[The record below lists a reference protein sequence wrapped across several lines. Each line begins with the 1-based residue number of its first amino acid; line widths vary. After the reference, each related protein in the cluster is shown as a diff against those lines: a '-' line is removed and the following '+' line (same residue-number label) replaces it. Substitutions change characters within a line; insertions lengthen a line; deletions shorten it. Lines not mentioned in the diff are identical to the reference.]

1 LPQTIKYDSGHPAG
15 GSAEARIASRLKNS
29 GAGGD
34 RNVVTPDQTV
44 TTGSGVRRV
53 HTNIH
58 TPGGAQGGTN
68 KATKGDQ

>member
-1 LPQTIKYDSGHPAG
+1 MQDIRYDKSHSAG
-15 GSAEARIASRLKNS
+15 GTAEARIASRQKNS
-29 GAGGD
+29 GAGND

-44 TTGSGVRRV
+44 TTGSGAQRV

-68 KATKGDQ
+68 KAENNR

>member
-1 LPQTIKYDSGHPAG
+1 MPQTIKYDRNHSAG
-15 GSAEARIASRLKNS
+15 GTAEARIASRLKNS
-29 GAGGD
+29 GVGGD

-44 TTGSGVRRV
+44 TTGSGSRRV

-68 KATKGDQ
+68 KAENNR